1 MGSLPRDGDAALSEH
16 EERLAELRRTE
27 AARQGDFFVYV
38 VGRPLMFVAWMLVF
52 WGTAVGLDAVY
63 VLATRGPSALK
74 SALAPHRPLDVA
86 NSALALIASLVWIA
100 VLVARRRT
108 RRRP

>member
-1 MGSLPRDGDAALSEH
+1 MGSLARDGDAALTEH
-16 EERLAELRRTE
+16 EERLAEQRRTE
-27 AARQGDFFVYV
+27 GARQGDFLVYV

-52 WGTAVGLDAVY
+52 WGTAVALNAVY

-74 SALAPHRPLDVA
+74 TALAPHTPLDVA
-86 NSALALIASLVWIA
+86 NSALAVIAPLVWIM
-100 VLVARRRT
+100 VLVVRRRT

>member
-1 MGSLPRDGDAALSEH
+1 MGSRARDGAVALSEH

-27 AARQGDFFVYV
+27 AARQGDFLVYV

-52 WGTAVGLDAVY
+52 WGTAVALDAVY

-74 SALAPHRPLDVA
+74 AALAPRTPLDVA
-86 NSALALIASLVWIA
+86 NSALAVIALLVWIA
-100 VLVARRRT
+100 VLVVRRRT
-108 RRRP
+108 RRRA